1 MKIKSIPSDFRVI
14 EKVSLEIGSDGG
26 FFAFEME
33 KEALTTSEAL
43 DRISSASKVRRSSW
57 RAAGL
62 KDKHALTRQFVT
74 IPAGEWRGA
83 EPKEGESFEFGGSK
97 LFFSGRTAE
106 AIRRGH
112 ICANEFRVTIRDL
125 TRARVT
131 RMLNEWDSLV
141 AGGMPNYFDSQ
152 RFGSSR
158 HGQGFAFSALLR
170 GEGEEAIRLL
180 LVPVARKDR
189 KSVKERRRA
198 VRAVWG
204 DWEKIAAIFPR
215 SAERAVA
222 QHLAENPADYA
233 GAFEAFERGSAVPYN
248 VLAFQSML
256 FNLMMA
262 AAIRE
267 SGAPA
272 FDFSLA
278 GMGLSFA
285 TKRPDD
291 FSDDFLL
298 PLARPGREF
307 DECWE
312 PHFRR
317 ACAAMGVE
325 ADSVQAPVVA
335 RNLWD
340 RSARRLWV
348 DVAQTTGPQ
357 VKKDDLY
364 AARRA
369 LTVSFELPAASYATL
384 AIKRLQHAAR
394 AIS

>member
-1 MKIKSIPSDFRVI
+1 MKIKSKPSDFRVI

-26 FFAFEME
+26 FYAFEME

-83 EPKEGESFEFGGSK
+83 EPKAGESFEFGGSR
-97 LFFSGRTAE
+97 LFFSGRTTE

-112 ICANEFRVTIRDL
+112 ISANEFRVTIRNL

-141 AGGMPNYFDSQ
+141 VSGMANYFDSQ

-170 GEGEEAIRLL
+170 GEGEEAVRLL
-180 LVPVARKDR
+180 LLPVARKDR
-189 KSVKERRRA
+189 KAVKDRRRA
-198 VRAVWG
+198 AQKVWG
-204 DWEKIAAIFPR
+204 DWKKIADIFPR
-215 SAERAVA
+215 SPERAAA
-222 QHLAENPADYA
+222 QHLAENPDDYV
-233 GAFEAFERGSAVPYN
+233 GAFEALEHKSSVPYN
-248 VLAFQSML
+248 VLAFQSMIC
-256 FNLMMA
+256 NLMMT

-267 SGAPA
+267 SGVPN
-272 FDFSLA
+272 FDFNLA
-278 GMGLSFA
+278 GMGLAFA
-285 TKRPDD
+285 TKKPDD
-291 FSDDFLL
+291 FPADFLL

-307 DECWE
+307 DEFWE
-312 PHFRR
+312 PHFRS

-325 ADSVQAPVVA
+325 GDLVRADIVS

-357 VKKDDLY
+357 VEKDDLY
-364 AARRA
+364 TARRA
-369 LTVSFELPAASYATL
+369 LTVSFELPPAAYATL

-394 AIS
+394 EIG